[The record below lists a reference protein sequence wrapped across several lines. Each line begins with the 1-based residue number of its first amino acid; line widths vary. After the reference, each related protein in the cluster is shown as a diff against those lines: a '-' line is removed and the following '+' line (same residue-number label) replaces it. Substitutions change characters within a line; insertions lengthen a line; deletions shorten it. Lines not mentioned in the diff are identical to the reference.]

1 MTTSVSKKATILK
14 PAFAFLSLFLTILH
28 VLLVKGRDLVTFTW
42 TEHSRLYIGVIV
54 LLAVLFTYFFYLC
67 LTHTLY
73 YIGKKNKTFLSY
85 FRFFIGYFL
94 FMGVFWLLTWP
105 GIFKGDEFYVIR
117 AALSFTMSGAQSGIT
132 SLFYMVALLFFP
144 SMASITFIQILLIC
158 TIFSVIMHDLFSV
171 LSGQKTIS
179 LIFAVYPAACHR
191 RQLIYPA
198 CHTGWLDLSVC
209 PCKSLLSYQNRPF
222 FRQMA
227 FGPICPDRTSLC
239 MAQRI
244 YLSGRIPAP
253 RIFTSE
259 KNTSEAG
266 SLYAC
271 VITCILYALQYTKQN
286 CIKWKQ

>member
-1 MTTSVSKKATILK
+1 
-14 PAFAFLSLFLTILH
+14 
-28 VLLVKGRDLVTFTW
+28 
-42 TEHSRLYIGVIV
+42 
-54 LLAVLFTYFFYLC
+54 
-67 LTHTLY
+67 
-73 YIGKKNKTFLSY
+73 
-85 FRFFIGYFL
+85 
-94 FMGVFWLLTWP
+94 MGVFWLLTWP

-132 SLFYMVALLFFP
+132 SLFYMVSLLFFP

-171 LSGQKTIS
+171 LSGKKRYLLFLPFILLPVIDGNLFTLRATLVGWIFLFVLAKVYYLTKTDRFS
-179 LIFAVYPAACHR
+179 
-191 RQLIYPA
+191 
-198 CHTGWLDLSVC
+198 GKWLLV
-209 PCKSLLSYQNRPF
+209 L
-222 FRQMA
+222 
-227 FGPICPDRTSLC
+227 
-239 MAQRI
+239 
-244 YLSGRIPAP
+244 PAP

>member
-28 VLLVKGRDLVTFTW
+28 ILLVKGRDLVTFTW

-171 LSGQKTIS
+171 LSGQKRYFLFLPFILLPVIDGNLFT
-179 LIFAVYPAACHR
+179 LRATLVGWIFLFVLAKVYYLTKTDR
-191 RQLIYPA
+191 FS
-198 CHTGWLDLSVC
+198 GKWL
-209 PCKSLLSYQNRPF
+209 
-222 FRQMA
+222 
-227 FGPICPDRTSLC
+227 FGPICLHGLLC
-239 MAQRI
+239 A
-244 YLSGRIPAP
+244 GRSDLFICRLPAP
-253 RIFTSE
+253 
-259 KNTSEAG
+259 
-266 SLYAC
+266 
-271 VITCILYALQYTKQN
+271 CILLLKN
-286 CIKWKQ
+286 NI

>member
-28 VLLVKGRDLVTFTW
+28 ILLVKGRDLVTFTW

-73 YIGKKNKTFLSY
+73 YIGKRNKIFLSY

-171 LSGQKTIS
+171 LSLS
-179 LIFAVYPAACHR
+179 LIH
-191 RQLIYPA
+191 I
-198 CHTGWLDLSVC
+198 
-209 PCKSLLSYQNRPF
+209 
-222 FRQMA
+222 
-227 FGPICPDRTSLC
+227 
-239 MAQRI
+239 
-244 YLSGRIPAP
+244 
-253 RIFTSE
+253 
-259 KNTSEAG
+259 
-266 SLYAC
+266 
-271 VITCILYALQYTKQN
+271 
-286 CIKWKQ
+286 